1 MSQLKEKLLRFLR
14 ENPIFSRFLKN
25 SGYMFSSSTIS
36 VALVAVQAVLAA
48 RLLGKDSLGLITLV
62 MAITTT
68 VNQLFSFRMGEYV
81 IRFYGKAK
89 SDNNRDQIFSVIRT
103 SAVIESITSICAFI
117 FLYFLA
123 PILAKTFIKSF
134 PIDLSIQLLHIFGL
148 TILFNLVTE
157 TANGILRI
165 TNRFKTQAL
174 LQLIQ
179 AIVTFTI
186 ITLAFIFGWGLREVL
201 FAYFVGKIVIG
212 SGPIFMAIHAMNTD
226 YGKNWL
232 FARSQSRAPLK
243 ETLRFAVSTNLS
255 ATVKMAASESWPLW
269 LGVFLDAGSV
279 GIFKVAMSIVNLL
292 TIPITP
298 LISTAFPDITRSVV
312 AKKWQELRKL
322 LKQITL
328 LAAAWTVPAALFMIL
343 FGKWLVWIFGK
354 DYPGSYWTLLFL
366 LLGYSITNIFFW
378 NRTLLLS
385 FGKANIP
392 LFILAV
398 GAAVKIG
405 LAFIV
410 IPRYGVNGEAAL
422 LSGYFTLTTLVMIWV
437 GYHKIRSAEL
447 VAPTSEAA

>member
-36 VALVAVQAVLAA
+36 VGLVAVQAVLAA
-48 RLLGKDSLGLITLV
+48 RLLGKESLGLITLV

-89 SDNNRDQIFSVIRT
+89 SENNRDQIFSVIRT
-103 SAVIESITSICAFI
+103 SAVIESITSICAFV
-117 FLYFLA
+117 FLYFMA
-123 PILAKTFIKSF
+123 PLLAKAFIKSY
-134 PIDLSIQLLHIFGL
+134 PIDLSIQLLHFFGL

-165 TNRFKTQAL
+165 TNRFKIQAL

-186 ITLAFIFGWGLREVL
+186 ITLAFFFGWGLQEVL
-201 FAYFVGKIVIG
+201 IAYFVGKIVIG
-212 SGPIFMAIHAMNTD
+212 SGPIIMAIQAMNKD
-226 YGKNWL
+226 YGKYW
-232 FARSQSRAPLK
+232 FSATSHSRTSLK
-243 ETLRFAVSTNLS
+243 ETLHFSISTNLS
-255 ATVKMAASESWPLW
+255 ATIKMIASESWPLW
-269 LGVFLDAGSV
+269 LGVFLDTGSV
-279 GIFKVAMSIVNLL
+279 GIFKVAMSVVNLL

-312 AKKWQELRKL
+312 TKQWQELRRL

-328 LAAAWTVPAALFMIL
+328 LAAAWTVPAALFMVL
-343 FGKWLVWIFGK
+343 MGKWLVWIFGK
-354 DYPGSYWTLLFL
+354 DYPESYGTMLFL
-366 LLGYSITNIFFW
+366 LLGYSVTNIFFW

-392 LFILAV
+392 LYILAA
-398 GAAVKIG
+398 GAAVKIA
-405 LAFIV
+405 LAFIM
-410 IPRYGVNGEAAL
+410 IPRFGANGEAAL
-422 LSGYFTLTTLVMIWV
+422 LSGYFTVTTLVLIWI
-437 GYHKIRSAEL
+437 GINMIRSAEL
-447 VAPTSEAA
+447 LDRTTEAV